1 MSLSKSVVFALFAAL
16 VAAGSAPDGHEYVA
30 PSGSAVR
37 SPSNHGFINR
47 DGKKLTIPAL
57 IKGFKDGLNV
67 GADFTTAIG
76 LMGLQSA
83 PNPLS
88 STFDLDNLDQ
98 HNFPIEHDG
107 SLSRRDAY
115 FGDDHTFNQDT
126 FNQVLAYYEGMEET
140 SIPVASKARYNR
152 IETARSEDPEFIYGV
167 RQLVLSTGETALY
180 LSTMGDPT
188 TGVAPVKYV
197 KSLFEKERLPYELGW
212 TPPTGETNLPSL
224 GAMIAKLELA
234 NPSVLAEGLSL
245 GEGSLRDV
253 LQLINPLTGKVAN
266 LTCALEG
273 NCG

>member
-1 MSLSKSVVFALFAAL
+1 
-16 VAAGSAPDGHEYVA
+16 
-30 PSGSAVR
+30 
-37 SPSNHGFINR
+37 
-47 DGKKLTIPAL
+47 
-57 IKGFKDGLNV
+57 
-67 GADFTTAIG
+67 
-76 LMGLQSA
+76 MGLQSA

-197 KSLFEKERLPYELGW
+197 KSLFGESAIHQ
-212 TPPTGETNLPSL
+212 PTTSSQKTDKWYRKGKAPLRAGLDPSHWRDQPSEFGCHDCQIGVGEPKCSRGRTFFGRGLF
-224 GAMIAKLELA
+224 
-234 NPSVLAEGLSL
+234 EGCSSIDQPVDWQGCQPDLCS
-245 GEGSLRDV
+245 
-253 LQLINPLTGKVAN
+253 
-266 LTCALEG
+266 
-273 NCG
+273 

>member
-1 MSLSKSVVFALFAAL
+1 MLTWDDSEKPLWVRLDLFGTNSIKKHNWQIPSQPIGPGLNSLA
-16 VAAGSAPDGHEYVA
+16 
-30 PSGSAVR
+30 
-37 SPSNHGFINR
+37 NHGFINR

-88 STFDLDNLDQ
+88 STFDLDDLDQ

-197 KSLFEKERLPYELGW
+197 KSLF
-212 TPPTGETNLPSL
+212 GES
-224 GAMIAKLELA
+224 AIH
-234 NPSVLAEGLSL
+234 
-245 GEGSLRDV
+245 
-253 LQLINPLTGKVAN
+253 
-266 LTCALEG
+266 
-273 NCG
+273 